1 MKCPEHIIN
10 LMHDYLDGDIGP
22 GDEKQLKEHL
32 QQCPACAAHF
42 HELTKTVAFI
52 QYASHVPSPSDFT
65 MRVMEKLPREKK
77 RIRVQR
83 WMQRHP
89 FLTAASLF
97 ILLTTGSLFTAWN
110 GEEQFSVS
118 TRENVIIRGHTVIV
132 PKGETVKGD
141 IVVAGTNSLVSNSRN
156 CSGVKSRCS
165 SPFFVIDTEPVSSDT
180 TTVTLSV
187 TSLIP
192 NAARWRV
199 PNSFEINGLSE
210 SGCGSE

>member
-1 MKCPEHIIN
+1 MKCPEHITN

-141 IVVAGTNSLVSNSRN
+141 IVVRNGSIRIEGKVEGDVTVIHGEKYLASAGQ
-156 CSGVKSRCS
+156 
-165 SPFFVIDTEPVSSDT
+165 
-180 TTVTLSV
+180 VTGE
-187 TSLIP
+187 IE
-192 NAARWRV
+192 
-199 PNSFEINGLSE
+199 EINQVFE
-210 SGCGSE
+210 WIWYNIKERIKDTMETFE

>member
-32 QQCPACAAHF
+32 QQCRACAAHF

-141 IVVAGTNSLVSNSRN
+141 IVVRNGSIRIEGKVEGDVTVIHGEKYLASAGQ
-156 CSGVKSRCS
+156 
-165 SPFFVIDTEPVSSDT
+165 
-180 TTVTLSV
+180 VTGE
-187 TSLIP
+187 IE
-192 NAARWRV
+192 
-199 PNSFEINGLSE
+199 EINQVFE
-210 SGCGSE
+210 WIWYNIKERIKDTMETFE